1 MGDDWLAG
9 ENIDVDI
16 QQLDAFAA
24 AIMDELNV
32 HFTPGYEQGVAPTLH
47 APAPFGEGGLQ
58 EGQYF
63 QARHEYSRLAMQAL
77 IAEAAKGL
85 ASLSMAAKSISADY
99 LTEDALAEVAN
110 DDVLNAFRS
119 VEGQATLDSTWQ
131 QGDNAV
137 APSTGEPRA

>member
-9 ENIDVDI
+9 EKIDVDI
-16 QQLDAFAA
+16 QQLNDFAA

-32 HFTPGYEQGVAPTLH
+32 NFTPSYEQGVFPMLQ

-63 QARHEYSRLAMQAL
+63 QARHEHSRLAMHQL
-77 IAEAAKGL
+77 LTEAARGL
-85 ASLSMAAKSISADY
+85 ASLSIAAKTISADY
-99 LTEDALAEVAN
+99 LAEDALTEATN
-110 DDVLNAFRS
+110 DDVLNAFRN
-119 VEGQATLDSTWQ
+119 VEGQATLDTTWQ

-137 APSTGEPRA
+137 APPAVDPPA